1 MAKER
6 IGIMG
11 GTFNPIHQGHVAM
24 AKAAIWAAD
33 LDRVLFIPDGQPPHK
48 QGIAPAEDRWH
59 MVCSAISEDKR
70 LEPCRIELDR
80 EGTTYTLDTLTQL
93 GKLYPKASFF
103 YIIGEDTLL
112 QLKNWHCVGQVLPL
126 CTFMICPRSGVAES
140 AEISAERKRLSA
152 MGGRFLTVEMETVDV
167 SSTALRT
174 ALQTGAPTPL
184 LHYAVREYALIRG
197 LYGGSEIP
205 GTGEWMMKLFR
216 ALTRKRFV
224 HTLGV
229 CCSARRLARKHGLD
243 EQRTVIAALLH
254 DCAKC
259 MPLKEMQRIALEQ
272 HLTEDK
278 SILAS
283 GALLHAVVGS
293 WVAEHE
299 YGVTDREILDAI
311 ACHTTG
317 KPRMT
322 HMDMAVYLADKIEP
336 GRPDY
341 PLLARIRKVADTS
354 LEQAMLLSLAGTVG
368 YVRQGGKQLHPQ
380 TLHTLDW
387 LQSLIELHSGSTAA
401 VQHTEKRRTQDAD
414 K

>member
-24 AKAAIWAAD
+24 AQAAIHAAD

-48 QGIAPAEDRWH
+48 KDIAPAEDRWR
-59 MVCSAISEDKR
+59 MVCAAISEDKR

-112 QLKNWHCVGQVLPL
+112 QLKNWHCIEKVLPL
-126 CTFMICPRSGVAES
+126 CSFLICPRSGSARP
-140 AEISAERKRLSA
+140 AEIDAERRRLNA
-152 MGGRFLTVEMETVDV
+152 MGGRFLTVEMEGIDV
-167 SSTALRT
+167 SSTELRT
-174 ALQTGAPTPL
+174 ALARGASTPL

-197 LYGGSEIP
+197 LYGDARALP
-205 GTGEWMMKLFR
+205 KAADWMEKLFL

-229 CCSARRLARKHGLD
+229 CCSARHLARRHGLD
-243 EQRTVIAALLH
+243 ETATVTAALLH
-254 DCAKC
+254 DCTKC
-259 MPLKEMQRIALEQ
+259 MPLKEMQRIAIE
-272 HLTEDK
+272 HRLTEDK

-283 GALLHAVVGS
+283 GALLHAVTGS

-299 YGVTDREILDAI
+299 YGVRDRAILEAI
-311 ACHTTG
+311 ATHTTG
-317 KPRMT
+317 KPGMSRL
-322 HMDMAVYLADKIEP
+322 DMAVYLADKIEP

-341 PLLARIRKVADTS
+341 PLLTRVRRVADAS
-354 LEQAMLLSLAGTVG
+354 LEQAMLLSLAGTIG
-368 YVRQGGKQLHPQ
+368 YVRQDGKPLHPQ

-387 LQSLIELHSGSTAA
+387 LQSMIEVHSG
-401 VQHTEKRRTQDAD
+401 RTSAD
-414 K
+414 HQNKKEDT